1 MVFQKWINLL
11 SGGGFD
17 VCCQKSRDPIY
28 GPCEGCNQIGFYD
41 GGFCRFEPKCRQW
54 SVSPRSSTS
63 LGTRSWLHLHRLSCS
78 IPSMLANVWWNSRT
92 TLIPNR
98 WILCFWTEPCIL
110 MTSLQIRDVVGNN
123 PDIFL
128 MNWSDL
134 QKTMEFLESTMNVS
148 ARRVS
153 ITPSSLTHA
162 LTFYQTRY
170 QVIYFNDIHITTK
183 YEHLWTRSSSYVVAN
198 IGILTLGQKPK

>member
-1 MVFQKWINLL
+1 
-11 SGGGFD
+11 
-17 VCCQKSRDPIY
+17 
-28 GPCEGCNQIGFYD
+28 
-41 GGFCRFEPKCRQW
+41 
-54 SVSPRSSTS
+54 
-63 LGTRSWLHLHRLSCS
+63 
-78 IPSMLANVWWNSRT
+78 
-92 TLIPNR
+92 
-98 WILCFWTEPCIL
+98 

-170 QVIYFNDIHITTK
+170 QVIFSMTFISRQSMNT
-183 YEHLWTRSSSYVVAN
+183 YEHAVPPTLWPISAS
-198 IGILTLGQKPK
+198 